1 MRDWPTGRLLS
12 TASRMVEHAWLEA
25 LTALGLSHAGLIVLH
40 LLESGAS
47 TQVDLAARARV
58 EAQTMSR
65 TVERLEREGFVERRS
80 DAADRRRRLVER
92 TPAGAEV
99 FGRARRIEAELF
111 PEVPDLPALREALL
125 GIIGRSG
132 GSRWTETPTGTP
144 ASGAE
149 TTPATHPDRPGG
161 GTVVT

>member
-1 MRDWPTGRLLS
+1 MDASTTLEGMSDGMRDWPTGRLLS

-25 LTALGLSHAGLIVLH
+25 LTDLGLSHAGLIVLH
-40 LLESGAS
+40 LLENGPS
-47 TQVDLAARARV
+47 TQVELATRARV

-65 TVERLEREGFVERRS
+65 TLERLEREGFVVRHS

-92 TPAGAEV
+92 TSTGAEV
-99 FGRARRIEAELF
+99 FQRARRIEAEFF

-125 GIIGRSG
+125 GIIGRST
-132 GSRWTETPTGTP
+132 GSRWVESAPDTP
-144 ASGAE
+144 
-149 TTPATHPDRPGG
+149 PD